1 MVEEKWRGVQAKGW
15 ITLSSGCWEEKWHE
29 ETNQWR
35 EYVKHK
41 DEALNEEILK
51 RARGWGLMREGVV
64 RR

>member
-1 MVEEKWRGVQAKGW
+1 MAEEKWRGVQVKGW
-15 ITLSSGCWEEKWHE
+15 ITLSSRCWEEKRHE

-35 EYVKHK
+35 KYVKYK

-51 RARGWGLMREGVV
+51 RARGWGLMRKGVV